1 MLTILIWDN
10 VAVVMFV
17 CSNSVFE
24 AEVKF
29 RAKQIKVLLLHEI
42 LLSFSDVT
50 KLWKQ

>member
-10 VAVVMFV
+10 VPVVMFV

-29 RAKQIKVLLLHEI
+29 SVK
-42 LLSFSDVT
+42 T
-50 KLWKQ
+50 KLGFITP